1 MTELALRAD
10 AVGRVNASP
19 TASREPDAG
28 EVRVAVERCGI
39 CGSDLHW
46 FLGRMPITGVCP
58 GHEISGTI
66 DSVGRGVTDWKSGD
80 RVTIEPIARCGEC
93 ARCKAGDYH
102 LCASVNLYGVGLP
115 GGMATHIVVPAYCL
129 YRLPAE
135 VDFELGALA
144 EPLAV
149 TVHALRLAN
158 AGPDSTVL
166 VLGAG
171 TIGQMTVAAAR
182 HLGVRRIGV
191 TARYG
196 HQRAA
201 AERLGCDEVLAPDD
215 PRMSERPT
223 VVVETVGGRATT
235 VADAVQA
242 IDAGGTVV
250 ITGLFEDTPKF
261 DALTMLMKEV
271 RIVASMVY
279 NRRGPASD
287 FDTALEILAARANDL
302 RPLVTH
308 TFPLADAQRA
318 FETAADKSCGA
329 IKVMLAPGSARS

>member
-1 MTELALRAD
+1 MAELALRAE

-19 TASREPDAG
+19 TAPGEPDAG
-28 EVRVAVERCGI
+28 EVRVTVERCGI

-66 DSVGRGVTDWKSGD
+66 DAVGRGVTGWKTGD

-102 LCASVNLYGVGLP
+102 LCSSVNLYGVGLP
-115 GGMATHIVVPAYCL
+115 GGMATHIVVPAYCV
-129 YRLPAE
+129 YRLPAA

-158 AGPDSTVL
+158 VGSDSTVL

-182 HLGVRRIGV
+182 HLGVRHIGV
-191 TARYG
+191 TARYA

-201 AERLGCDEVLAPDD
+201 AERLGCDEVLSPEQ

-223 VVVETVGGRATT
+223 VVIETVGGHATT

-279 NRRGPASD
+279 NRRGPVSD
-287 FDTALEILAARANDL
+287 FDTALEILAARGNDL

-308 TFPLADAQRA
+308 TFPLTDAQRA
-318 FETAADKSCGA
+318 FETAADKASGA
-329 IKVMLAPGSARS
+329 IKVMLAPGARS

>member
-1 MTELALRAD
+1 MAEIALRAD
-10 AVGRVNASP
+10 GVGRVSALP
-19 TASREPDAG
+19 TPVGEPDAG

-46 FLGRMPITGVCP
+46 FLGRMPLPGVCP
-58 GHEISGTI
+58 GHEISGTVDAI
-66 DSVGRGVTDWKSGD
+66 GAAVSAWAVGD
-80 RVTIEPIARCGEC
+80 RVTVEPIVRCGEC
-93 ARCKAGDYH
+93 ARCKSGDYH
-102 LCASVNLYGVGLP
+102 LCRSVNLYGVGLP
-115 GGMATHIVVPAYCL
+115 GGMASHVTVPAYCL
-129 YRLPAE
+129 YRLPSA

-158 AGPDSTVL
+158 VGTDSTVL

-171 TIGQMTVAAAR
+171 TIGQMTIAAAR
-182 HLGVRRIGV
+182 HLGARRVGA
-191 TARYG
+191 TARYA
-196 HQRAA
+196 HQGAA
-201 AERLGCDEVLAPDD
+201 AKRLGCDEVLSPDQ

-223 VVVETVGGRATT
+223 VIIETVGGHATT

-250 ITGLFEDTPKF
+250 ITGLFDDTPKF

-287 FDTALEILAARANDL
+287 FDTALEILAARGSDL

-318 FETAADKSCGA
+318 FETAADKASGA
-329 IKVMLAPGSARS
+329 IKVMLAPGARS